1 MGTVLRRQVQVG
13 GGTGARVSPLGFD
26 LSTSTEQLRGLA
38 DLTFFLGLHFLTEY
52 GKHGSA

>member
-13 GGTGARVSPLGFD
+13 GGTGARVSLLGFD